1 MWTKENIDKQ
11 NNLGHLYDT
20 LNQENLDNRMRKIK
34 FSVYGR
40 IEVLI
45 NLEKLEK
52 LKSENWTWETLKD
65 LERCRSLKITTMFQF
80 RLLAI

>member
-40 IEVLI
+40 IEVLKEFREI
-45 NLEKLEK
+45 GETKKWKLNLRNPKRPRK
-52 LKSENWTWETLKD
+52 
-65 LERCRSLKITTMFQF
+65 M
-80 RLLAI
+80 

>member
-11 NNLGHLYDT
+11 NNLEHLYDT

-52 LKSENWTWETLKD
+52 LKSENWTWKTLKD
-65 LERCRSLKITTMFQF
+65 LDVEV
-80 RLLAI
+80 